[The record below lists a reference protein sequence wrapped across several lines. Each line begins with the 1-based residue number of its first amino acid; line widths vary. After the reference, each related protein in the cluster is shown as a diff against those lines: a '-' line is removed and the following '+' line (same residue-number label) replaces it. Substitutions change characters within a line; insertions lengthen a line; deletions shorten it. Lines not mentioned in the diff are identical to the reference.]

1 MDKSINLNPVG
12 MSPSEAQLT
21 QLYQLTLLKVL
32 LYCSHYIVHVCQ
44 KLTRF
49 YNLLYISSFF
59 YYWKFSSHFFPL
71 LGFLTVQKMKS
82 SIMNFFRKRDQ
93 IRSFLRIWSN
103 LLKKSLIKTSFF
115 EQWCVHRTAR
125 IHTWRSRRITVKRF
139 SPSSLHNRLQKKK
152 KKCIKK
158 ITELDRKK

>member
-12 MSPSEAQLT
+12 MSPLEAQLT
-21 QLYQLTLLKVL
+21 QLYQLILLKVL

-71 LGFLTVQKMKS
+71 LEFLTAQKMKS

-93 IRSFLRIWSN
+93 IRRKLRIWSRF
-103 LLKKSLIKTSFF
+103 LKKFIMENFIF
-115 EQWCVHRTAR
+115 CPV
-125 IHTWRSRRITVKRF
+125 
-139 SPSSLHNRLQKKK
+139 SSLFGIPSFADLFGTASRFTLSSNSFRFTHFQ
-152 KKCIKK
+152 
-158 ITELDRKK
+158 